1 MVTAIGNTMQNKI
14 FKAKFTMAIYGSHF
28 MELSSNKLGSR
39 DMPDQ
44 IGAVLIEG
52 RYNGNFYL
60 NVCK

>member
-28 MELSSNKLGSR
+28 MELSSNKLGIR

-44 IGAVLIEG
+44 IGAVLIE
-52 RYNGNFYL
+52 RAL
-60 NVCK
+60 QW